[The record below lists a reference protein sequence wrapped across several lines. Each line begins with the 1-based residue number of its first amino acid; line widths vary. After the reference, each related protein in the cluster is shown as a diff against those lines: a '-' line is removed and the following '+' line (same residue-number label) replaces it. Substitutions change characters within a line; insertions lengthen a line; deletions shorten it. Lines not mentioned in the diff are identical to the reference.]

1 MGSRIALCKL
11 TEEEKQNMKSTT
23 QFLATLGSNARR
35 IRFPA
40 TGSRLRRLALTV
52 AVVAAMTFAIGG
64 IAVNRAAFA
73 DDRHDDDG
81 HWVGTWSA
89 SPVAPDLGI
98 PGLSNNGF
106 NNQTLRLIVHTSI
119 GGEERGAA
127 GFHAFWSKGQD
138 IGAARTALRSAG

>member
-11 TEEEKQNMKSTT
+11 TEEDTQNMKSTT

-52 AVVAAMTFAIGG
+52 AVVAAMALAIGG

-73 DDRHDDDG
+73 DDRHDDR

-89 SPVAPDLGI
+89 SPAAPDLGI

-119 GGEERGAA
+119 GGDEIGRASCRERVKMQGRAE
-127 GFHAFWSKGQD
+127 
-138 IGAARTALRSAG
+138 ALKEHHDS

>member
-11 TEEEKQNMKSTT
+11 TEEETQYMKSTT

-52 AVVAAMTFAIGG
+52 AVVAAMALAIGG

-73 DDRHDDDG
+73 DDRHDDR
-81 HWVGTWSA
+81 HLVGTWRA

-119 GGEERGAA
+119 GGGGAPRADCQRFCDHPPGRRG
-127 GFHAFWSKGQD
+127 
-138 IGAARTALRSAG
+138 